1 MSYLLD
7 NLTVV
12 EKFLWNWS
20 SWRQCMDVLQ
30 EDFARSAKRQGRQAS
45 ATVSGRRRAGFLV
58 GNKFVF
64 SDQAEVLWME
74 AGPGEFR
81 ELRLWRK

>member
-1 MSYLLD
+1 
-7 NLTVV
+7 
-12 EKFLWNWS
+12 
-20 SWRQCMDVLQ
+20 MDVLP
-30 EDFARSAKRQGRQAS
+30 EDFAQTARKQGRQAS
-45 ATVSGRRRAGFLV
+45 ATVSGRRRAGFL

-64 SDQAEVLWME
+64 SDQYEILWMQ

>member
-1 MSYLLD
+1 MEILKD
-7 NLTVV
+7 
-12 EKFLWNWS
+12 
-20 SWRQCMDVLQ
+20 
-30 EDFARSAKRQGRQAS
+30 DFVDSAKRQGRQAS
-45 ATVSGRRRAGFLV
+45 ATVSGRRRSGFLV

-64 SDQAEVLWME
+64 SDQLELLWME

>member
-1 MSYLLD
+1 MDLLP
-7 NLTVV
+7 
-12 EKFLWNWS
+12 
-20 SWRQCMDVLQ
+20 
-30 EDFARSAKRQGRQAS
+30 EDFVRTVKKQGRQAS
-45 ATVSGRRRAGFLV
+45 ATVSGHRRAGFLV

-64 SDQAEVLWME
+64 SDAAEVVWMQ

>member
-1 MSYLLD
+1 MD
-7 NLTVV
+7 
-12 EKFLWNWS
+12 FLP
-20 SWRQCMDVLQ
+20 

-45 ATVSGRRRAGFLV
+45 ATVFGRRRAGFLV

-64 SDQAEVLWME
+64 SDQAEVLWMQ

>member
-1 MSYLLD
+1 
-7 NLTVV
+7 
-12 EKFLWNWS
+12 
-20 SWRQCMDVLQ
+20 MDVLP
-30 EDFARSAKRQGRQAS
+30 EDFAQTARKQGRQAS

-64 SDQAEVLWME
+64 SDHYEILWMQ

>member
-1 MSYLLD
+1 MDLLPD
-7 NLTVV
+7 
-12 EKFLWNWS
+12 
-20 SWRQCMDVLQ
+20 
-30 EDFARSAKRQGRQAS
+30 DFARSAKQQGRQAS

-64 SDQAEVLWME
+64 SDQTEIVWMQ

>member
-1 MSYLLD
+1 
-7 NLTVV
+7 
-12 EKFLWNWS
+12 
-20 SWRQCMDVLQ
+20 MDVLQ

-64 SDQAEVLWME
+64 SDQGEVLWMQ

-81 ELRLWRK
+81 ELKLWRK

>member
-1 MSYLLD
+1 
-7 NLTVV
+7 
-12 EKFLWNWS
+12 
-20 SWRQCMDVLQ
+20 MDVLAD
-30 EDFARSAKRQGRQAS
+30 DFARTVKKQGRQAS

-64 SDQAEVLWME
+64 SDPSEAIWME

-81 ELRLWRK
+81 ELRIWRK

>member
-1 MSYLLD
+1 
-7 NLTVV
+7 
-12 EKFLWNWS
+12 
-20 SWRQCMDVLQ
+20 MDVLP
-30 EDFARSAKRQGRQAS
+30 EDFAQTARKQGRQAS

-64 SDQAEVLWME
+64 SDQYEILWMQ

>member
-1 MSYLLD
+1 MIVMDLLPD
-7 NLTVV
+7 
-12 EKFLWNWS
+12 
-20 SWRQCMDVLQ
+20 
-30 EDFARSAKRQGRQAS
+30 DFARSAKKQGRQAS
-45 ATVSGRRRAGFLV
+45 ATVSGRRRSGFLV

-64 SDQAEVLWME
+64 SDSAEVMWMQ

>member
-1 MSYLLD
+1 MDLLPENIAD
-7 NLTVV
+7 SV
-12 EKFLWNWS
+12 KH
-20 SWRQCMDVLQ
+20 
-30 EDFARSAKRQGRQAS
+30 QGRQAS

-64 SDQAEVLWME
+64 SDQAELLWMQ

-81 ELRLWRK
+81 ELKIWRK